1 MLMECRMWYEDIKDT
16 YLTISK
22 WTWHLEKLVSISDRT
37 SVRLDINYFK
47 IIIPLVD
54 EKKYIDNF

>member
-22 WTWHLEKLVSISDRT
+22 WHLEKLVSISDRT

-54 EKKYIDNF
+54 EKKYTDNF